1 MAKQA
6 TELRYAVRFRV
17 VFKYFGQLCLV
28 LAALTLVPLVMSLIF
43 GERCITLRYS
53 VVVYGLTGLGLGT
66 ARLRVPS
73 SVQTNKGMVLVS
85 RRRFFL
91 PAPGCN
97 GTEDW
102 ASSYS
107 PWRSPCHQE

>member
-1 MAKQA
+1 M
-6 TELRYAVRFRV
+6 
-17 VFKYFGQLCLV
+17 
-28 LAALTLVPLVMSLIF
+28 VPPVMSLIF

-85 RRRFFL
+85 LMFL
-91 PAPGCN
+91 FTPLVMCYPMMSSALSTKATLVGEPATFLFARAWMQWYGGLGIVVLSLALVMPPGII
-97 GTEDW
+97 D
-102 ASSYS
+102 
-107 PWRSPCHQE
+107 